1 MNTAPLQ
8 RVNDGRLEP
17 GPRFLIV
24 RIETRAADGT
34 PWGAV
39 VATARHLEIAWD
51 LAERHAAIIID
62 KAHDQV
68 IAPRPVA

>member
-1 MNTAPLQ
+1 MNATPLH
-8 RVNDGRLEP
+8 RCNDGKLQH

-24 RIETRAADGT
+24 RLNPARHDCYGT
-34 PWGAV
+34 V

-51 LAERHAAIIID
+51 LQAKHSPAIIID

-68 IAPRPVA
+68 LSPRPTI

>member
-24 RIETRAADGT
+24 RLNPARHDCYGT
-34 PWGAV
+34 V

-51 LAERHAAIIID
+51 LAERHAPAIIID